1 MLNVLSRE
9 NNDDIY
15 TIRDQY
21 KRITAFAWGYYLT
34 EAGNNT
40 VYHVDIYT
48 KETVYRAK
56 RGKMGWEVEIKD
68 NPIGKI
74 PVLIFEQ
81 TPEHK
86 EVQPMIERSEIM
98 ESTDADTNDRFS
110 NPAMVATSEIL
121 NSLPKSEEEAKL
133 FILKMAVMYATL
145 HGMRRA
151 KAKE

>member
-1 MLNVLSRE
+1 MAGAEAFLPFFTMCTGIVIINHLLLNVLSRE

-86 EVQPMIERSEIM
+86 EC
-98 ESTDADTNDRFS
+98 
-110 NPAMVATSEIL
+110 NP
-121 NSLPKSEEEAKL
+121 
-133 FILKMAVMYATL
+133 
-145 HGMRRA
+145 
-151 KAKE
+151 

>member
-1 MLNVLSRE
+1 MC
-9 NNDDIY
+9 
-15 TIRDQY
+15 IRDRY

-48 KETVYRAK
+48 KETVYRVK

-86 EVQPMIERSEIM
+86 EVQPMICLLYTSLLIIRMPQNGILFL
-98 ESTDADTNDRFS
+98 FS
-110 NPAMVATSEIL
+110 L
-121 NSLPKSEEEAKL
+121 Q
-133 FILKMAVMYATL
+133 
-145 HGMRRA
+145 R
-151 KAKE
+151 